1 MAIQE
6 ERFSLGE
13 NSERMV
19 TVTPFMGK
27 LKIHIRQFYVNGNG
41 EIKPGK
47 SGMVLDLKEFDKLV
61 ELIPQIKESIERYEL
76 KDSEIP
82 SSPFQLDLPV
92 LDLDTVFLPS
102 PPSQEPISIAGDEE
116 LFDSQPKCPSPPPP
130 SSTMPD
136 ASSLMEPSLER
147 ILSDIRGGERKMTND
162 CDHKCPKAVGFSY
175 PGVVLHCSE
184 CEAEKKKRIALENM
198 DDNSPKKRKE
208 KGKRSK
214 EITGSAKKKL
224 KTENK
229 RPSGIFVGYAKLP
242 CEVKETT
249 NKKSKVVKQE
259 CIDEVASVESMK
271 EVEKKLWLEHYNQ
284 LCEKLLEVV
293 REKCTG
299 CQTDEANQL
308 GHGLCLLASAKEQ
321 VNLCFEEVYGRV
333 HWEDVM
339 DCWYKKV
346 LEMPIALNPETLA
359 IFRET
364 VNPNDVTYKNRLK
377 KWMIESP
384 TIEL

>member
-1 MAIQE
+1 MSVSILE
-6 ERFSLGE
+6 LLGWLVILKKNVSHLE
-13 NSERMV
+13 KKSERMV

-27 LKIHIRQFYVNGNG
+27 LKVHIRQFYVNGNG

-47 SGMVLDLKEFDKLV
+47 SGIVLDLKEFDKLV

-76 KDSEIP
+76 KDSKIP

-116 LFDSQPKCPSPPPP
+116 LFDSQPKYPSPPPP
-130 SSTMPD
+130 SSIMPD

-147 ILSDIRGGERKMTND
+147 ILFDIRGGERKMTND

-184 CEAEKKKRIALENM
+184 CEAEKKKRITLENM
-198 DDNSPKKRKE
+198 DDNSPKEQKDKRKRANGSSK
-208 KGKRSK
+208 KG
-214 EITGSAKKKL
+214 
-224 KTENK
+224 
-229 RPSGIFVGYAKLP
+229 
-242 CEVKETT
+242 
-249 NKKSKVVKQE
+249 NKKSKIVKLE
-259 CIDEVASVESMK
+259 CIDEVASVEAMK

-299 CQTDEANQL
+299 CQTDEPNQL
-308 GHGLCLLASAKEQ
+308 AHDLCFFAGAEEQ

-346 LEMPIALNPETLA
+346 LEMPVALNPETLA
-359 IFRET
+359 IFKET
-364 VNPNDVTYKNRLK
+364 VNPKDVTYKNRL
-377 KWMIESP
+377 
-384 TIEL
+384 

>member
-1 MAIQE
+1 MI
-6 ERFSLGE
+6 
-13 NSERMV
+13 

-27 LKIHIRQFYVNGNG
+27 FKVHIRQFYVNGNG

-47 SGMVLDLKEFDKLV
+47 SGITLEIEEFDKLF
-61 ELIPQIKESIERYEL
+61 ELVPQIKRSIERCEL

-92 LDLDTVFLPS
+92 LDLDSVFLPS
-102 PPSQEPISIAGDEE
+102 PPTQEPISISQDEE
-116 LFDSQPKCPSPPPP
+116 LLTTLPKCPSPP
-130 SSTMPD
+130 
-136 ASSLMEPSLER
+136 LINPSLE
-147 ILSDIRGGERKMTND
+147 N
-162 CDHKCPKAVGFSY
+162 V
-175 PGVVLHCSE
+175 
-184 CEAEKKKRIALENM
+184 

-214 EITGSAKKKL
+214 EIARSAKKKL

-242 CEVKETT
+242 SEVKETT
-249 NKKSKVVKQE
+249 NKKSKIVKLE
-259 CIDEVASVESMK
+259 CIHEVASVESVK

-308 GHGLCLLASAKEQ
+308 GHELCLLDSAEEQ
-321 VNLCFEEVYGRV
+321 VNLCFEEVYAQV
-333 HWEDVM
+333 NWEDVM
-339 DCWYKKV
+339 NCWYNKV

-364 VNPNDVTYKNRLK
+364 VNSIDVTYKNRLK

-384 TIEL
+384 IIEV

>member
-1 MAIQE
+1 MACHFEE

-13 NSERMV
+13 KSERMV

-27 LKIHIRQFYVNGNG
+27 LKVHIRQFYVNGNG

-47 SGMVLDLKEFDKLV
+47 SGIVLDLKEFDKLV
-61 ELIPQIKESIERYEL
+61 ELIPQIKQSIERYEL

-82 SSPFQLDLPV
+82 SSSFQLDLPV

-102 PPSQEPISIAGDEE
+102 PPSQEPTSIPHDKE
-116 LFDSQPKCPSPPPP
+116 LSDSETKF
-130 SSTMPD
+130 
-136 ASSLMEPSLER
+136 SSLPLINPSLEN
-147 ILSDIRGGERKMTND
+147 M
-162 CDHKCPKAVGFSY
+162 
-175 PGVVLHCSE
+175 GVS
-184 CEAEKKKRIALENM
+184 
-198 DDNSPKKRKE
+198 SPKKRKE

-249 NKKSKVVKQE
+249 NKKSQIVKQE

-293 REKCTG
+293 GEKCIG

-308 GHGLCLLASAKEQ
+308 GHGLCLLASAEEQ

-346 LEMPIALNPETLA
+346 LEMPRALNPETLA

-364 VNPNDVTYKNRLK
+364 VNPNDVIYKNRLK

>member
-1 MAIQE
+1 MACHFEE

-13 NSERMV
+13 KSECMV

-27 LKIHIRQFYVNGNG
+27 LKVHIRQFYVNGNG

-47 SGMVLDLKEFDKLV
+47 SGIVLDLKELDKLV

-76 KDSEIP
+76 KDSKLL

-102 PPSQEPISIAGDEE
+102 PPWQEPTSIPHDEK
-116 LFDSQPKCPSPPPP
+116 LSGNQPKYPSLPP
-130 SSTMPD
+130 SSTIPD

-184 CEAEKKKRIALENM
+184 CEAEKKKRITLENM
-198 DDNSPKKRKE
+198 DDNSPKEQKDKRKRANGSSK
-208 KGKRSK
+208 KG
-214 EITGSAKKKL
+214 
-224 KTENK
+224 
-229 RPSGIFVGYAKLP
+229 
-242 CEVKETT
+242 
-249 NKKSKVVKQE
+249 NKKSKIVKLE
-259 CIDEVASVESMK
+259 CIDEVASVEAMK

-284 LCEKLLEVV
+284 LCEKLSEVI

-299 CQTDEANQL
+299 CQTDEPNQL
-308 GHGLCLLASAKEQ
+308 AHDLCLFAGAEEQ

-339 DCWYKKV
+339 DCWHKKV
-346 LEMPIALNPETLA
+346 LEMPVALNPETLA
-359 IFRET
+359 IFKET
-364 VNPNDVTYKNRLK
+364 VNPKDVTYKNRLK
-377 KWMIESP
+377 KWLIESP
-384 TIEL
+384 TIEV

>member
-1 MAIQE
+1 
-6 ERFSLGE
+6 
-13 NSERMV
+13 
-19 TVTPFMGK
+19 
-27 LKIHIRQFYVNGNG
+27 
-41 EIKPGK
+41 
-47 SGMVLDLKEFDKLV
+47 
-61 ELIPQIKESIERYEL
+61 
-76 KDSEIP
+76 
-82 SSPFQLDLPV
+82 
-92 LDLDTVFLPS
+92 
-102 PPSQEPISIAGDEE
+102 
-116 LFDSQPKCPSPPPP
+116 
-130 SSTMPD
+130 MPD

-147 ILSDIRGGERKMTND
+147 ILSDIKGVERKMTND
-162 CDHKCPKAVGFSY
+162 CDHKCPKSVGFSY

-198 DDNSPKKRKE
+198 DVNSPNKRKE

-214 EITGSAKKKL
+214 EITGSAKKL

-259 CIDEVASVESMK
+259 CIDEVALVESMK
-271 EVEKKLWLEHYNQ
+271 EVEKKLWLEHYNL

-308 GHGLCLLASAKEQ
+308 GHELCLLASAEEQ

-346 LEMPIALNPETLA
+346 LEMPIALNLETLA
-359 IFRET
+359 IFKET
-364 VNPNDVTYKNRLK
+364 VNPSDVTYKNRLK
-377 KWMIESP
+377 KWTIESP